1 MIERRI
7 SLDFHNNQTEYYNYL
22 LKLLQTTYANNI
34 SEWSKCPSADQSHYL
49 ACSTAWINEDT
60 ELNCKLVY
68 RDEYNKPLNTS
79 QKFHLGQSYYNTRI
93 IIVEQR
99 LIQSGVRLGVVIN
112 KIVELQKHKHHE
124 DDDELCSGT
133 LILFVIIFI
142 EILLGF
148 FALTYYLVRR
158 SIYQQPLAELHP
170 EYQSL
175 NDVKT

>member
-34 SEWSKCPSADQSHYL
+34 SEWSKCSSADQSHYL

-60 ELNCKLVY
+60 ELNCKQVY
-68 RDEYNKPLNTS
+68 RDENDKPLNAS
-79 QKFHLGQSYYNTRI
+79 QKFNLSQNYYNTRI

-99 LIQSGVRLGVVIN
+99 LIQSGLRLGVVIN
-112 KIVELQKHKHHE
+112 KIVELQKHKQHG

-133 LILFVIIFI
+133 IILFVVIFT
-142 EILLGF
+142 EIFLAF
-148 FALTYYLVRR
+148 FAITYYLVRR
-158 SIYQQPLAELHP
+158 TIYQQPLAELRP